1 MKLKYFFS
9 FAALLAMPVLSQVG
23 TKGYLVDENTPIHAQ
38 TTDASGY
45 RLVFSDEF
53 NDEDGAR
60 PNASKWVRCERYN
73 SPWSRWLAIND
84 EEYDATGFI
93 HDGHFVAR
101 ALPNPYTATDNVPMI
116 TGGIKSMNKF
126 CFTYGKVECRLKTN
140 PYSGN
145 FPALWMLP
153 EGQGISW
160 PESGEIDIWEAI
172 NTENISYHTV
182 HTNWTYNLENK
193 TNPPSSFT
201 HSASQSEYH
210 IYGLEWDDTSLKW
223 YVDGT
228 LVGTY
233 TRSTDQSVLDQGQ
246 WPFDKAF
253 YLILNQSVGDGSW
266 AYNADVNHTYETR
279 FDWIRVYQKEGQTNN
294 NDSEHDEP
302 YCGAS
307 WGRADSYYARHL
319 NSLVLTGGTEDTMTI
334 DGFDHTNTHAVFNDC
349 TNKIFRADAGSTIS
363 LKPVSDGDVRWI
375 HGYIYIDYNND
386 GQFTPDVDASTG
398 LVGENS
404 ELVAYS
410 YYGATDEADQTGFD
424 SKGTK
429 YEGGA
434 SENRGGSILEEG
446 RIPAFNLPANLKDGN
461 YRMRFK
467 MDWNCIDPCGNKS
480 YGNRMNEIGGYI
492 IDFTLQ
498 VGTPTGIGK
507 VEESEKISY
516 HDGKIYTD
524 IEGEILV
531 YDLSGRLVK
540 SSTTAPMSVDG
551 LTNGMYV
558 VRINRHTLNILK

>member
-1 MKLKYFFS
+1 MKLRSFFPL
-9 FAALLAMPVLSQVG
+9 AALLTMPALSQVE
-23 TKGYLVDENTPIHAQ
+23 TSENMVDDNTPTYSR
-38 TTDASGY
+38 TTDSSGY

-53 NDEDGAR
+53 DDEDGAQ
-60 PNASKWVRCERYN
+60 PDASKWVRCERYS

-84 EEYDATGFI
+84 NEYGVTGFI

-116 TGGIKSMNKF
+116 TGGIKTMTKF

-145 FPALWMLP
+145 FPALWMMP
-153 EGQGISW
+153 EGQGIGW
-160 PESGEIDIWEAI
+160 PECGEIDIWEAI
-172 NTENISYHTV
+172 NTENISYHTI
-182 HTNWTYNLENK
+182 HTNWTYNLK
-193 TNPPSSFT
+193 HTTDPPSSFT
-201 HSASQSEYH
+201 HYASQSEYH
-210 IYGLEWDDTSLKW
+210 VYGLEWDNTSVKW

-233 TRSTDQSVLDQGQ
+233 KRSANQSVLDQGQ

-266 AYNADVNHTYETR
+266 AYDADVNHTYETR
-279 FDWIRVYQKEGQTNN
+279 FDWIRVYQKEGQTNS
-294 NDSEHDEP
+294 NDSGHDEP
-302 YCGAS
+302 YCGSS
-307 WGRADSYYARHL
+307 WGNSDSYYARHL
-319 NSLVLTGGTEDTMTI
+319 NSLVLTGGVEDTTII
-334 DGFDHTNTHAVFNDC
+334 DGFDNTNTHVVFNDC
-349 TNKIFRADAGSTIS
+349 THKVFRADAASTIS
-363 LKPVSDGDVRWI
+363 LKPTSDGSVKWI
-375 HGYIYIDYNND
+375 HGYIYIDYNRD
-386 GQFTPDVDASTG
+386 GQFTPDVDTSTG

-410 YYGATDEADQTGFD
+410 YYGVTDETDQIGFD
-424 SKGTK
+424 SKGNR

-434 SENRGGSILEEG
+434 SENRAGSILEEG
-446 RIPAFNLPANLKDGN
+446 RIPSFKLPANLKSGN

-467 MDWNCIDPCGNKS
+467 MDWNSIDPCGNKS

-498 VGTPTGIGK
+498 VGTSSDIDK
-507 VEESEKISY
+507 VEESGILSY
-516 HDGKIYTD
+516 RNGKIHAS
-524 IEGEILV
+524 IEGEIFV

-540 SSTTAPMSVDG
+540 SSTTTPVSVDE

-558 VRINRHTLNILK
+558 VRMNHHTLNFLK